1 MQASLNHVQ
10 LESLLRELDST
21 APDCREKIA
30 TMRRMMDEACDKR
43 SITLSQW
50 RFALAGFEP
59 RPRSR
64 ERPSKRP
71 LRQTAT
77 TNGFIGIAAKSTYMI
92 VWVGIARSERTPRR
106 THIWMRRR
114 QNQTAPP
121 QASQDTRHESLNS
134 VSYLNHIR

>member
-50 RFALAGFEP
+50 RSLLERVALVQANCFDLRPDAWRHPPSHSQDLNLAQGVESAQARGRSGRRQP
-59 RPRSR
+59 PTDLLASPRS
-64 ERPSKRP
+64 PH
-71 LRQTAT
+71 T
-77 TNGFIGIAAKSTYMI
+77 
-92 VWVGIARSERTPRR
+92 
-106 THIWMRRR
+106 
-114 QNQTAPP
+114 
-121 QASQDTRHESLNS
+121 
-134 VSYLNHIR
+134 